1 MHCIYKIKFW
11 DIVFTPFAFSAQ
23 LALIPSC
30 ISHLHHQHHQHMMIW
45 FAVSAKAYVVV
56 SCRKPYYTSP
66 QGRLERT
73 NPSNSKKI
81 GAISIPLNIM
91 FLHCFYSVSADPAV
105 RELEWYLRDHLFRQ
119 SNAGKTSFRR
129 ELLPHE
135 MTSLYL
141 RYRNSDLD
149 QLSNIMTSVI
159 EILTTRK
166 VVRQDSNELK
176 LLGRMTRLQCIKCFY
191 INYLTEVE
199 SRACLRCQHSELQ
212 DFPKKK
218 A

>member
-1 MHCIYKIKFW
+1 MLW
-11 DIVFTPFAFSAQ
+11 
-23 LALIPSC
+23 LAVENPITHLLKVARRRQIHLI
-30 ISHLHHQHHQHMMIW
+30 Q
-45 FAVSAKAYVVV
+45 
-56 SCRKPYYTSP
+56 
-66 QGRLERT
+66 
-73 NPSNSKKI
+73 KI
-81 GAISIPLNIM
+81 GAMTILLNII
-91 FLHCFYSVSADPAV
+91 FCIVFCSVSADPAV

-135 MTSLYL
+135 MTALYL
-141 RYRNSDLD
+141 RYRNSDPD

-159 EILTTRK
+159 EILTARK

-199 SRACLRCQHSELQ
+199 PRACIRCQHSELQ

-218 A
+218 V